1 MRMIYLNKS
10 IKDTEP
16 DVYKRQKL
24 YYGELQISEMSPN
37 VFIVLNSD
45 FGEQV
50 SLTFYDEPMKMC
62 IRDRDIVGFASTN
75 VDEPKYTR

>member
-1 MRMIYLNKS
+1 MTVATLEINFAKEEAVTMKIATS
-10 IKDTEP
+10 EGGE
-16 DVYKRQKL
+16 KL

-50 SLTFYDEPMKMC
+50 SLTFYDEPMNC
-62 IRDRDIVGFASTN
+62 ETFQCAVGAMLF
-75 VDEPKYTR
+75 DFCR